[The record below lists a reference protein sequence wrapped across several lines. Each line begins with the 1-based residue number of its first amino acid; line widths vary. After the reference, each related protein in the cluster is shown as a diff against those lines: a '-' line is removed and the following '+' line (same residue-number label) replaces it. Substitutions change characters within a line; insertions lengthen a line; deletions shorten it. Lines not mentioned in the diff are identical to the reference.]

1 MTIAIPTP
9 SKGGFKILGQE
20 PAFFVGL
27 VESLLAIFL
36 TFGVFQLDSDTVGVI
51 VAAVAATLGLVTA
64 YATRTTLYSALI
76 GFAKAALVLAVTFG
90 APLSDAEIGSLIA
103 AITLVAGAYL
113 REKTVSVDTA
123 VSNASPG
130 IDVPIPLV
138 ANVNVPP
145 NYDVAKIVQGQL
157 VRSTRQRE

>member
-1 MTIAIPTP
+1 MSATKP
-9 SKGGFKILGQE
+9 FKILGQE

-36 TFGVFQLDSDTVGVI
+36 TFGVFQLTGDTVGVI

-64 YATRTTLYSALI
+64 YATKTTLYSALI

-90 APLSDAEIGSLIA
+90 APLSDAEVGSIIA

-113 REKTVSVDTA
+113 REKTVSVDTI

-130 IDVPIPLV
+130 ADPVVIPTINIADGETTL
-138 ANVNVPP
+138 AE
-145 NYDVAKIVQGQL
+145 DVAQVVAK
-157 VRSTRQRE
+157 STQHTHLE

>member
-1 MTIAIPTP
+1 MSAPKP
-9 SKGGFKILGQE
+9 FKILGQE

-36 TFGVFQLDSDTVGVI
+36 TFGVFQLTGDTVGVI
-51 VAAVAATLGLVTA
+51 VAATAATLGLVTA
-64 YATRTTLYSALI
+64 YATKTTLYSALI

-90 APLSDAEIGSLIA
+90 APLSDAEIGSIIA

-123 VSNASPG
+123 VSNASAGATPVV
-130 IDVPIPLV
+130 VPVMNIHPSV
-138 ANVNVPP
+138 DGAKVVRDIANLNTSV
-145 NYDVAKIVQGQL
+145 
-157 VRSTRQRE
+157 TRASRNR